1 MAKRTMTY
9 ADDPHQSIPVTLNT
23 APGPRQMMKR
33 SFTTAPGP
41 HVTTETESQE
51 DEEIFSTLKLDLS
64 MGAAKS
70 GKAIIDSLQE
80 GSIAKLLNGKFTTA
94 LDHLAALQK
103 RIHDPQSRVLVTGD
117 LNAGKSTL
125 VNALLRRDE
134 FMPTDEQPLT
144 TRFVEVISAKENDN
158 KEEIHIIDKAAKYD
172 VSDKS
177 TYTTES
183 IKKLDELINDET
195 ADANSPPLRVFLKNM
210 DSALAHPTILHNGV
224 VDISLIDAPGL
235 NRDCMKTT
243 ANFARQ
249 EEIDVIVFVVSAANH
264 FTLSAKEFILQ
275 AGHEKAHLFIVV
287 NRFDQIKDKSKC
299 RRIVMEQ
306 IKQLSPESY
315 EEAKDLVHFVDSAK
329 VAMGCSEGDEGAEE
343 MDQAFAHLEQSL
355 RSFVLVNR
363 SKSKLGP
370 AQNYVTRLLADVEVL
385 ASTNSIWST
394 QKRDAARAEIN
405 RIKPVLADLQKCSQS
420 IEDTLMT
427 VEEEVSEKSSSRSR
441 LMLETALNRVGRGE
455 FAVPNESLQMPAY
468 SGLLGAFDYAKALRK
483 VYLTSL
489 DLAVHLAEQDTRDL
503 TTGGVERILA
513 IADRDLPAD
522 VERST
527 RIFNS
532 GAMFTARNPKLGRRQ
547 SGIQA
552 VGLSLATQGQL
563 VEVNLSDI
571 FDIQHHIFLARSHL
585 PSATQ
590 ASSSRELI
598 PHMGEMTGVGAAS
611 LAVGAF
617 TLGGK
622 ALGINA
628 LIDGIVRVSDLAT
641 NPLTRRWIGPAIG
654 ILAVGAV
661 GYIIYDL
668 PQSIPRNVGRSIQS
682 TLSTTSGQGGDNEA
696 IPFTEYHA
704 QRMGKESR
712 KVLRLIAWD
721 TRERFNGAVNQ
732 RRELV
737 RESEKVEKAAREA
750 LEFFA
755 GVETRVEEIRGIVN
769 VKV

>member
-427 VEEEVSEKSSSRSR
+427 VEEEVSDKSSSRSR

-513 IADRDLPAD
+513 IADRDLPSD

-598 PHMGEMTGVGAAS
+598 PHMGEISGVGAAS

-682 TLSTTSGQGGDNEA
+682 TLSTSTGQGGDNEA
-696 IPFTEYHA
+696 IPFTDYHA

>member
-1 MAKRTMTY
+1 MTY

-144 TRFVEVISAKENDN
+144 TRFVEVISAKENND

-427 VEEEVSEKSSSRSR
+427 VEEEVSDKSSSRSR

-598 PHMGEMTGVGAAS
+598 PHMGEISGVGAAS

-682 TLSTTSGQGGDNEA
+682 TLLTTSGQGGDNEA
-696 IPFTEYHA
+696 IPFTDYHA

>member
-1 MAKRTMTY
+1 MAKRTMTS
-9 ADDPHQSIPVTLNT
+9 ADDPHQITPVTLNT

-33 SFTTAPGP
+33 SFTTAPAP
-41 HVTTETESQE
+41 QITSETESQE

-70 GKAIIDSLQE
+70 GKAIIGSLQE

-94 LDHLAALQK
+94 LDHLSALQK

-144 TRFVEVISAKENDN
+144 SRFVEVISARENGD
-158 KEEIHIIDKAAKYD
+158 KEEIHIIDQAAKYD
-172 VSDKS
+172 VTDKS
-177 TYTTES
+177 TYTTVP
-183 IKKLDELINDET
+183 IKDLEDLLNDET
-195 ADANSPPLRVFLKNM
+195 ADASSPPLRVFLKNM

-235 NRDCMKTT
+235 NVDCMKTT

-264 FTLSAKEFILQ
+264 FTLSAKEFIMQ

-287 NRFDQIKDKSKC
+287 NRFDQIKDKAKC

-306 IKQLSPESY
+306 IKQHSPETY
-315 EEAKDLVHFVDSAK
+315 AEAKDLVHFVDSAK
-329 VAMGCSEGDEGAEE
+329 VAMGCSEGDATAED
-343 MDQAFAHLEQSL
+343 MDRAFAHLEQSL

-370 AQNYVTRLLADVEVL
+370 AKNYVTKLLGDVEVL

-405 RIKPVLADLQKCSQS
+405 AIKPILADLQKCSSS
-420 IEDTLMT
+420 IEDTLLT
-427 VEEEVSEKSSSRSR
+427 VEEEVSENSSTRSR
-441 LMLETALNRVGRGE
+441 LALETGLNRVGRGE
-455 FAVPNESLQMPAY
+455 LAVPAESLKMPTY
-468 SGLLGAFDYAKALRK
+468 TGMLGAFDYAKELRK
-483 VYLTSL
+483 VYLSSL
-489 DLAVHLAEQDTRDL
+489 DLAVHLAEQDTRNL
-503 TTGGVERILA
+503 TTGGVEQILA

-522 VERST
+522 VKRSD
-527 RIFNS
+527 RIFNA

-571 FDIQHHIFLARSHL
+571 FDIQHHLLLARSHL
-585 PSATQ
+585 PSSNQ
-590 ASSSRELI
+590 ASTSRELI
-598 PHMGEMTGVGAAS
+598 PHVTEMTGLGAAS

-628 LIDGIVRVSDLAT
+628 LIDGIVRVSDLAS
-641 NPLTRRWIGPAIG
+641 NPLARRWIGPVIG
-654 ILAVGAV
+654 VLAVGAV

-682 TLSTTSGQGGDNEA
+682 TLLTSSAQGGDAEST
-696 IPFTEYHA
+696 PFAEYHA
-704 QRMGKESR
+704 HRMGRESR
-712 KVLRLIAWD
+712 KVLRLIAFD

-755 GVETRVEEIRGIVN
+755 GVETRVEEIREVVN

>member
-1 MAKRTMTY
+1 MTY

-41 HVTTETESQE
+41 HVTTETESHE

-144 TRFVEVISAKENDN
+144 TRFVEVISAKENND

-370 AQNYVTRLLADVEVL
+370 AKNYVTRLLADVEVL

-427 VEEEVSEKSSSRSR
+427 VEEEVSDKSSSRSR

-598 PHMGEMTGVGAAS
+598 PHMGEISGVGAAS

-696 IPFTEYHA
+696 IPFTDYHA

>member
-427 VEEEVSEKSSSRSR
+427 VEEEVSDKSSSRSR

-513 IADRDLPAD
+513 IADRDLPSD

-598 PHMGEMTGVGAAS
+598 PHMGEISGVGAAS

-641 NPLTRRWIGPAIG
+641 SPLTRRWIGPAIG

-682 TLSTTSGQGGDNEA
+682 TLSTSTGQGGDNEA
-696 IPFTEYHA
+696 IPFTDYHA

>member
-1 MAKRTMTY
+1 
-9 ADDPHQSIPVTLNT
+9 
-23 APGPRQMMKR
+23 MMKR

-41 HVTTETESQE
+41 HNTTETESQE

-70 GKAIIDSLQE
+70 GKAIIHSLQE

-125 VNALLRRDE
+125 INALLRRDE

-144 TRFVEVISAKENDN
+144 TRFVEVISAKENDD

-172 VSDKS
+172 ASDKS

-183 IKKLDELINDET
+183 IKKLDELINDEA
-195 ADANSPPLRVFLKNM
+195 ADASSPPLRVFLKNM

-235 NRDCMKTT
+235 NVDSMKTT

-264 FTLSAKEFILQ
+264 FTLSAKEFIMQ

-287 NRFDQIKDKSKC
+287 NRFDQIKDKAKC

-306 IKQLSPESY
+306 IKTYSPETY
-315 EEAKDLVHFVDSAK
+315 AEAKDLVHFVDSAK

-427 VEEEVSEKSSSRSR
+427 VEEAVSDQSSSRSR
-441 LMLETALNRVGRGE
+441 LSLETALARIGRGE
-455 FAVPNESLQMPAY
+455 FARESESLQMPAY

-483 VYLTSL
+483 AYLTSL
-489 DLAVHLAEQDTRDL
+489 DLAVQLAEQDTRDL
-503 TTGGVERILA
+503 TTKGVERIHT

-522 VERST
+522 VPRDT
-527 RIFNS
+527 RLFNS
-532 GAMFTARNPKLGRRQ
+532 GAMFTGKTPKLGRRQ

-552 VGLSLATQGQL
+552 VGLSLASHGQL
-563 VEVNLSDI
+563 GEVNLSDI

-585 PSATQ
+585 PSSTQ
-590 ASSSRELI
+590 SASASSSRELI
-598 PHMGEMTGVGAAS
+598 PHVSDMAGVGAAS

-628 LIDGIVRVSDLAT
+628 LIDGIVRVSDLAS
-641 NPLTRRWIGPAIG
+641 NPLTRRWIGPVIG
-654 ILAVGAV
+654 VLAVGAV
-661 GYIIYDL
+661 GYVIYDL

-682 TLSTTSGQGGDNEA
+682 TLSTSSGQGGDNES
-696 IPFTEYHA
+696 IPFVDYHS

-712 KVLRLIAWD
+712 KVLRIIAWD

-732 RRELV
+732 RRDLV

-755 GVETRVEEIRGIVN
+755 GVETRVEKIRGIVN

>member
-144 TRFVEVISAKENDN
+144 TRFVEVISAKENND

-427 VEEEVSEKSSSRSR
+427 VEEEVSDKSSSRSR

-513 IADRDLPAD
+513 IADRDLPSD

-598 PHMGEMTGVGAAS
+598 PHMGEISGVGAAS

-682 TLSTTSGQGGDNEA
+682 TLSTSSGQGGDNEA
-696 IPFTEYHA
+696 IPFTDYHA

>member
-1 MAKRTMTY
+1 MTY

-41 HVTTETESQE
+41 HVTTESESQE

-144 TRFVEVISAKENDN
+144 TRFVEVISAKENND

-427 VEEEVSEKSSSRSR
+427 VEEDVSDKSSSRSR

-513 IADRDLPAD
+513 IADRDLPSD

-598 PHMGEMTGVGAAS
+598 PHMGEISGVGAAS

-682 TLSTTSGQGGDNEA
+682 TLLTSSGQGGDNEA
-696 IPFTEYHA
+696 IPFTDYHA

>member
-1 MAKRTMTY
+1 MTY

-427 VEEEVSEKSSSRSR
+427 VEEDVSDKASSRSR

-696 IPFTEYHA
+696 IPFTDYHA